1 MWGFFCWDFSL
12 HSFLNKLL
20 KLKILHAFA
29 EAVGAKEM
37 AVTVLPPISEAQQEW
52 SLRVKPDL
60 QVLKVLGVCSLL
72 ENKSPF
78 LEDLMQR
85 NSSLPR

>member
-1 MWGFFCWDFSL
+1 MCFFFFGWDFSL

-29 EAVGAKEM
+29 EAAGAEEM

-52 SLRVKPDL
+52 SLRVKLDL
-60 QVLKVLGVCSLL
+60 QVL
-72 ENKSPF
+72 
-78 LEDLMQR
+78 
-85 NSSLPR
+85 